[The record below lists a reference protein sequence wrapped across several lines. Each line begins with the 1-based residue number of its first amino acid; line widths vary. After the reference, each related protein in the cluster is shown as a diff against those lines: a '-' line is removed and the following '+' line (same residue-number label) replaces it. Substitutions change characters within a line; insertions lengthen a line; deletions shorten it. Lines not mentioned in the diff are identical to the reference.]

1 MAIITKSDL
10 ESVTFICHFL
20 NPFANFCVR
29 WIYGFM
35 VILTETKINSR
46 KYHSPESDSPKKTFL
61 RMK

>member
-10 ESVTFICHFL
+10 ESVTFICHFKIHL
-20 NPFANFCVR
+20 PIFVLGE
-29 WIYGFM
+29 ITDLL

>member
-29 WIYGFM
+29 RIYGF
-35 VILTETKINSR
+35 IGNSR
-46 KYHSPESDSPKKTFL
+46 SN
-61 RMK
+61 